1 MRAYAKVID
10 EETKAC
16 IVGLGDPDGVF
27 SEKEELRTD
36 EETGAEYYETVTVT
50 VGEYYASQGMTEQ
63 DVEQASNG
71 RWYLEG
77 YVPEILPDPVEVAI
91 DTMRALQQ
99 KAAVMSIPLE
109 DDETALAVAPLC
121 PVWTP
126 GAVYQAGEV
135 VNHEEQA
142 YRVIQNVTALENQPP
157 GATGMLAIYRP
168 LDDQGHTGRVDDPI
182 PYVYGMDVSTGFF
195 YSFNGKTY
203 LATADMK
210 PCVWDPGT
218 PGVWQWEEVE

>member
-1 MRAYAKVID
+1 MIGQIINKANVDWTAYAEAAEWCNNNEAK
-10 EETKAC
+10 
-16 IVGLGDPDGVF
+16 IVDMGD
-27 SEKEELRTD
+27 
-36 EETGAEYYETVTVT
+36 YYEI
-50 VGEYYASQGMTEQ
+50 
-63 DVEQASNG
+63 VEAPIVP
-71 RWYLEG
+71 LEG
-77 YVPEILPDPVEVAI
+77 AAMAEIKLQEI
-91 DTMRALQQ
+91 QQ
-99 KAAVMSIPLE
+99 KAAVMSIPLD

-121 PVWTP
+121 PDWTP

-168 LDDQGHTGRVDDPI
+168 LDDKGHTGRVDDPI
-182 PYVYGMDVSTGFF
+182 PYVHGMDVSTGFF
-195 YSFNGKTY
+195 YSFNGKKY
-203 LATADMK
+203 LAKADMK

>member
-16 IVGLGDPDGVF
+16 IVGTGSDTVF
-27 SEKEELRTD
+27 
-36 EETGAEYYETVTVT
+36 YE
-50 VGEYYASQGMTEQ
+50 SQGMTEQ

-99 KAAVMSIPLE
+99 KAVVMSIPLD

-182 PYVYGMDVSTGFF
+182 PYVHGMDVSTGFF

>member
-16 IVGLGDPDGVF
+16 IVGTGSDTVF
-27 SEKEELRTD
+27 
-36 EETGAEYYETVTVT
+36 YE
-50 VGEYYASQGMTEQ
+50 SQGMTEQ

-77 YVPEILPDPVEVAI
+77 YVPEFLPDPVEVAI

-99 KAAVMSIPLE
+99 KITVMSIPLD

-121 PVWTP
+121 PDWTP

-142 YRVIQNVTALENQPP
+142 YRVIQTVTALENQPP

-168 LDDQGHTGRVDDPI
+168 LDNEGHTGRQDDPI

-195 YSFNGKTY
+195 YSFNGKKY
-203 LATADMK
+203 LAKADMK

>member
-1 MRAYAKVID
+1 MIGQIINKRNVDWTAYAEAAEWCNNNEAK
-10 EETKAC
+10 
-16 IVGLGDPDGVF
+16 IVDMGD
-27 SEKEELRTD
+27 
-36 EETGAEYYETVTVT
+36 YYEI
-50 VGEYYASQGMTEQ
+50 
-63 DVEQASNG
+63 VEAPIVP
-71 RWYLEG
+71 LEG
-77 YVPEILPDPVEVAI
+77 AAAAEIKLQEI
-91 DTMRALQQ
+91 QQ
-99 KAAVMSIPLE
+99 KAAVMSIPLD

-168 LDDQGHTGRVDDPI
+168 LDDQGHTGSVDDPI
-182 PYVYGMDVSTGFF
+182 PYVHGMDVSTGFF
-195 YSFNGKTY
+195 YSFEGKTY
-203 LATADMK
+203 LAKADMK

>member
-16 IVGLGDPDGVF
+16 IVGTGSDTVF
-27 SEKEELRTD
+27 
-36 EETGAEYYETVTVT
+36 YE
-50 VGEYYASQGMTEQ
+50 SQGMTEQ

-77 YVPEILPDPVEVAI
+77 YVPEIPPDPVEVAI

-99 KAAVMSIPLE
+99 KMTVMSIPLN

-142 YRVIQNVTALENQPP
+142 YRVIQTVTALENQPP
-157 GATGMLAIYRP
+157 GETGMLAIYRP
-168 LDDQGHTGRVDDPI
+168 LDDKGHTGRVDDPI

-195 YSFNGKTY
+195 YSFNGKKY
-203 LATADMK
+203 LAKADMK

>member
-1 MRAYAKVID
+1 MIGQIINKGNVDWTAYAEAAEWCNNNEAK
-10 EETKAC
+10 
-16 IVGLGDPDGVF
+16 IVDMGD
-27 SEKEELRTD
+27 
-36 EETGAEYYETVTVT
+36 YYEI
-50 VGEYYASQGMTEQ
+50 
-63 DVEQASNG
+63 VEAPIVP
-71 RWYLEG
+71 LEG
-77 YVPEILPDPVEVAI
+77 AAAAEVKLQEI
-91 DTMRALQQ
+91 QQ
-99 KAAVMSIPLE
+99 KAAVMSIPLD

-142 YRVIQNVTALENQPP
+142 YRVIQTVTALENQPP
-157 GATGMLAIYRP
+157 GTTGMLAIYRP
-168 LDDQGHTGRVDDPI
+168 LDDNGHTGRLDDPI
-182 PYVYGMDVSTGFF
+182 PYVHGMDVSTGFY
-195 YSFNGKTY
+195 YSFNGKKY